1 MIFFWLREIAG
12 WLLVLVALYMLRIGL
27 VFLSDINSPRIIE
40 SAVVMLSALGVMR
53 CGVLLVRVST
63 AARLSADYAEG
74 RRFNCTLG
82 KE

>member
-1 MIFFWLREIAG
+1 MIFFWVREIAG

-40 SAVVMLSALGVMR
+40 SAVVMLAGLGVMR

-63 AARLSADYAEG
+63 AARIIHDET
-74 RRFNCTLG
+74 RPT
-82 KE
+82 